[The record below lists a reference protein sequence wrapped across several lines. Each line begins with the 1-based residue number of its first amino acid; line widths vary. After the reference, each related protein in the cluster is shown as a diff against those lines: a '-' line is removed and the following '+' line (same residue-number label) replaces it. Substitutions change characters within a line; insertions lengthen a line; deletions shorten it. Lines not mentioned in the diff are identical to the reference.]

1 MRMMMAALKCA
12 AAACAQAATTM
23 ELVTEG
29 DVTRY
34 VVTVPDSETYT
45 LTESDAA
52 SFGTTDILKTG
63 GGTLVAGAAMTNYV
77 GDIFITNGVYRAD
90 AAGACGPNAG
100 KVVVSGTG
108 TLMNGIASGNDWSSS
123 GGYPSLGVVE
133 KVYLE
138 GTGYN
143 GQGALFN
150 DQVNCQNFAH
160 YVYMTD
166 DALIATH
173 GYSLQFRYAVF
184 DMNDHTLT
192 LKSTWGGFIAFT
204 ASSNLLLHEG
214 DIEVINAGDTRVGA
228 SVGRLHFE
236 GNYAAASSTNTIT
249 IHNGQTVSFRALSAH
264 KHNFVMKEASVLQS
278 DLYGIYFG
286 KTSAT
291 NNIVGTVTL
300 EGTVTNILP
309 VNTGVTLEGQVKGD
323 GGFVSGTFNT
333 ANLGGW
339 LQLACPTN
347 AFAGGIDFAGRAGL
361 GELGVTGG
369 VSLIA
374 NGAVPSNGAPF
385 KIKNAALH
393 LYHSNTYSANTYDL
407 PDLVVDGRATI
418 TNATSRLSAS
428 TVRASPVTS
437 SLPSP
442 ATSRSALATRLSCSG
457 TTITIV

>member
-1 MRMMMAALKCA
+1 MTGPVA
-12 AAACAQAATTM
+12 AA
-23 ELVTEG
+23 
-29 DVTRY
+29 TR
-34 VVTVPDSETYT
+34 
-45 LTESDAA
+45 
-52 SFGTTDILKTG
+52 
-63 GGTLVAGAAMTNYV
+63 
-77 GDIFITNGVYRAD
+77 
-90 AAGACGPNAG
+90 
-100 KVVVSGTG
+100 
-108 TLMNGIASGNDWSSS
+108 
-123 GGYPSLGVVE
+123 SLGVVE

-143 GQGALFN
+143 GQGALHN
-150 DQVNCQNFAH
+150 DQVYCANFAH
-160 YVYMTD
+160 YVYLTG
-166 DALIATH
+166 DALIATSA
-173 GYSLQFRYAVF
+173 YSLQFRYAVF

-291 NNIVGTVTL
+291 NNIVGTVIL

-347 AFAGGIDFAGRAGL
+347 AFAGGIDFAGRPGL

-418 TNATSRLSAS
+418 TNATSRLNAS

>member
-1 MRMMMAALKCA
+1 
-12 AAACAQAATTM
+12 
-23 ELVTEG
+23 
-29 DVTRY
+29 
-34 VVTVPDSETYT
+34 
-45 LTESDAA
+45 
-52 SFGTTDILKTG
+52 
-63 GGTLVAGAAMTNYV
+63 
-77 GDIFITNGVYRAD
+77 
-90 AAGACGPNAG
+90 
-100 KVVVSGTG
+100 
-108 TLMNGIASGNDWSSS
+108 
-123 GGYPSLGVVE
+123 
-133 KVYLE
+133 
-138 GTGYN
+138 
-143 GQGALFN
+143 
-150 DQVNCQNFAH
+150 
-160 YVYMTD
+160 
-166 DALIATH
+166 
-173 GYSLQFRYAVF
+173 
-184 DMNDHTLT
+184 
-192 LKSTWGGFIAFT
+192 
-204 ASSNLLLHEG
+204 
-214 DIEVINAGDTRVGA
+214 
-228 SVGRLHFE
+228 
-236 GNYAAASSTNTIT
+236 
-249 IHNGQTVSFRALSAH
+249 
-264 KHNFVMKEASVLQS
+264 
-278 DLYGIYFG
+278 
-286 KTSAT
+286 
-291 NNIVGTVTL
+291 
-300 EGTVTNILP
+300 